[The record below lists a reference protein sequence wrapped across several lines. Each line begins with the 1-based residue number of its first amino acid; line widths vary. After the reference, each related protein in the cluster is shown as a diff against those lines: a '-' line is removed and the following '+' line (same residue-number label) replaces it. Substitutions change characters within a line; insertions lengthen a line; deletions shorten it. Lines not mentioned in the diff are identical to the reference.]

1 MICMNQYSEKCAFMH
16 QGRMGG
22 SPDIRYLHAI
32 RKVRSDARGI
42 SVTGSV
48 MSSSNYFT
56 TREAAE
62 LLGVSVPTA
71 QQWVERGALKSWKTD
86 GGHRRIL
93 RDSVMEVLESQRQK
107 AELAQAP
114 YVMPVLIVED
124 DIHLIQLY
132 KVHMASWP
140 FGTTPYVAPNG
151 YEGLVLVGEVRP
163 RLLICD
169 LRLPGVN
176 GFNVVRGLCEI
187 ERFKHMGIV
196 VISGLPVPEIDAHGG
211 LPGRVE
217 VMGKPVDFARLQQ
230 IAVKLWEAGPD

>member
-1 MICMNQYSEKCAFMH
+1 
-16 QGRMGG
+16 MGFT
-22 SPDIRYLHAI
+22 AT
-32 RKVRSDARGI
+32 V
-42 SVTGSV
+42 GSV
-48 MSSSNYFT
+48 STSNYLT
-56 TREAAE
+56 TREAAA

-71 QQWVERGALKSWKTD
+71 QQWVERGLLKSWKTD

-93 RDSVMEVLESQRQK
+93 HDSVLEVLESQRQK

-132 KVHMASWP
+132 KVHMATWP
-140 FGTTPYVAPNG
+140 FGTIPYVAPNG

-211 LPGRVE
+211 LPARVE
-217 VMGKPVDFARLQQ
+217 VMGKPVDFARLQM
-230 IAVKLWEAGPD
+230 IAAKLWASGPD